1 MNRGILAVALS
12 ATLLTTAGCKRE
24 QRKVRDE
31 PARSATLIAGRQSQI
46 QPGGALPD
54 PVVRSP
60 YEGNAYAISEGKVLY
75 SSFNCVGCHFHGG
88 GGIGP
93 PLMKSETAFIYGG
106 RPENV
111 FDTVSKGRPNGM
123 PSFGARIPE
132 AQIWKI
138 VAYVRS
144 LGGNE
149 PMAATGARTDHMEK
163 KTTSQLQ

>member
-1 MNRGILAVALS
+1 VA
-12 ATLLTTAGCKRE
+12 TAACKRE
-24 QRKVRDE
+24 ERKVRDL
-31 PARSATLIAGRQSQI
+31 PARSATLIAGRESEL

-54 PVVRSP
+54 PIVRSP
-60 YEGNAYAISEGKVLY
+60 AEGNAYAVSEGKVLY
-75 SSFNCVGCHFHGG
+75 NACNCSGCHFKGG

-93 PLMKSETAFIYGG
+93 PLMKEQSAFIYGG
-106 RPENV
+106 QPQNV
-111 FDTVSKGRPNGM
+111 FDTISKGRPNGM
-123 PSFGARIPE
+123 PSWGARIPE

-149 PMAATGARTDHMEK
+149 PAAATAARSDHMEK